1 MIFIPNTTIIF
12 DGERYKDWL
21 LFALW
26 ETITVYA
33 YHIKWIMV
41 LMMLLT
47 IISVPEIMI
56 ICVTFL
62 SEGFGL
68 SVECR
73 GFYPPSLRILSSK
86 STRLIFH
93 LKFRAFCISTQQ
105 NHSWKIQLGDQQYI
119 FLPLPPTWI
128 HSFCLSFALYLLFRS
143 FPGSPTAV
151 PSFVLS
157 ISPLISPHPFLLLWI
172 IHSDNTLC
180 KEAILYSH
188 SVFLWSSSLGC
199 TQL

>member
-1 MIFIPNTTIIF
+1 MIFN
-12 DGERYKDWL
+12 GERYKDCL
-21 LFALW
+21 LLALW
-26 ETITVYA
+26 ETITVYSA
-33 YHIKWIMV
+33 YHNYKV
-41 LMMLLT
+41 DYGADDALDYYQRARDNVNLCYVSFRGLRSVCGVQGLL
-47 IISVPEIMI
+47 SA
-56 ICVTFL
+56 F
-62 SEGFGL
+62 
-68 SVECR
+68 
-73 GFYPPSLRILSSK
+73 LRILSSK

-105 NHSWKIQLGDQQYI
+105 NHSWKIQLGDQQCI
-119 FLPLPPTWI
+119 FFPVPPTWI
-128 HSFCLSFALYLLFRS
+128 HSFCLLFRS
-143 FPGSPTAV
+143 FPGSPAAV

-157 ISPLISPHPFLLLWI
+157 ISPLISPHPFLLLRI

>member
-1 MIFIPNTTIIF
+1 MPLMRLVNII
-12 DGERYKDWL
+12 
-21 LFALW
+21 A
-26 ETITVYA
+26 
-33 YHIKWIMV
+33 
-41 LMMLLT
+41 
-47 IISVPEIMI
+47 VPEITVI
-56 ICVTFL
+56 GVAFL

-68 SVECR
+68 SVECH
-73 GFYPPSLRILSSK
+73 GFNPPPLRILSSK

-93 LKFRAFCISTQQ
+93 LKFRAFCISTQK
-105 NHSWKIQLGDQQYI
+105 NHSWKIQLGDTQYI

-128 HSFCLSFALYLLFRS
+128 HSFCLSIALCLLFRS
-143 FPGSPTAV
+143 FPSSPTAV

-157 ISPLISPHPFLLLWI
+157 ISPLISPHPFLLPWI